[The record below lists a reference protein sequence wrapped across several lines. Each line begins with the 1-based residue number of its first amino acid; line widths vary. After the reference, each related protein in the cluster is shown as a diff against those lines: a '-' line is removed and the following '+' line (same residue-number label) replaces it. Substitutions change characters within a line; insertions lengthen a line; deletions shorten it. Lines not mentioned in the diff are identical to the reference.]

1 MASKGAR
8 LLHENSAGPRRLI
21 MNRSCLAT
29 ETEQREAETD
39 SEGDNDD
46 LGATALFCHGFPF
59 DKQVPAFYHLR
70 LFFNEEFR
78 ERGPALWACSSGGEG
93 GVCVLGPSVRLAL
106 VRWSRLRSE
115 ATQTPARR
123 AGPRVAKRNELVTK
137 ALVDS

>member
-1 MASKGAR
+1 
-8 LLHENSAGPRRLI
+8 

-70 LFFNEEFR
+70 LFPSEEFR
-78 ERGPALWACSSGGEG
+78 ERVPALWACS
-93 GVCVLGPSVRLAL
+93 VRRRRRRMRA
-106 VRWSRLRSE
+106 R
-115 ATQTPARR
+115 TPR
-123 AGPRVAKRNELVTK
+123 APGACSMVKAAKRSH
-137 ALVDS
+137 ADPRAPRWPQSR

>member
-1 MASKGAR
+1 M
-8 LLHENSAGPRRLI
+8 LHEKSAGPRRLV

-70 LFFNEEFR
+70 LFPNEEFR
-78 ERGPALWACSSGGEG
+78 ERVPALWACSSGGEG
-93 GVCVLGPSVRLAL
+93 VVCVESALCTHLACSMVAAANEAVQAL
-106 VRWSRLRSE
+106 ACSALASE
-115 ATQTPARR
+115 PLKET
-123 AGPRVAKRNELVTK
+123 N
-137 ALVDS
+137 S

>member
-1 MASKGAR
+1 
-8 LLHENSAGPRRLI
+8 

-59 DKQVPAFYHLR
+59 DKQVSAFYHLR
-70 LFFNEEFR
+70 LFSSEEFR
-78 ERGPALWACSSGGEG
+78 ERVPALWACSSGGEG
-93 GVCVLGPSVRLAL
+93 VVCAARAFCTHCSMVAAANEASADPRVLCAGPSA
-106 VRWSRLRSE
+106 
-115 ATQTPARR
+115 
-123 AGPRVAKRNELVTK
+123 AKRNELVTK

>member
-1 MASKGAR
+1 M
-8 LLHENSAGPRRLI
+8 LHENSGGPRRLI
-21 MNRSCLAT
+21 MNRNCLAT

-70 LFFNEEFR
+70 LFLNEEFR
-78 ERGPALWACSSGGEG
+78 ERVP
-93 GVCVLGPSVRLAL
+93 VLCAGPSA
-106 VRWSRLRSE
+106 
-115 ATQTPARR
+115 
-123 AGPRVAKRNELVTK
+123 AKRNELVTK